1 MQNEDDDFEDGVEGD
16 TALSAARAAERME
29 RLKWIQERKQLEV
42 EQAQQEQQ
50 EHEAE
55 VDTRV
60 ETDGTSRVAAP
71 IRRFNSRAAP
81 ALAAFSRQLSG
92 VKPSAVPKIN
102 TEAEAGAD
110 GGEEVDPATGAA
122 GGAKRWRNK
131 VNAATAFS
139 LTRRSNSMLGGSSL
153 RGPGGQPDVEEVGG
167 GKDKEGKIAITR
179 NFFFQKIQKDDP
191 NAIVDEAPVSNLL
204 PLPPGA
210 STGTVAPKRSST
222 GAGFTKRKGS
232 AGGAAPMKRQK
243 STLLSALTD

>member
-1 MQNEDDDFEDGVEGD
+1 MQELQEFHQKKRDEADEKENERILDIIRGDSRRRKAAGQEDSWVPNRAARQRGMTLGQVPAGFTGAMMQNEDDDFEDGVEGD

-139 LTRRSNSMLGGSSL
+139 LTRSCSRLFL
-153 RGPGGQPDVEEVGG
+153 FYTCRCVG
-167 GKDKEGKIAITR
+167 R
-179 NFFFQKIQKDDP
+179 YF
-191 NAIVDEAPVSNLL
+191 
-204 PLPPGA
+204 
-210 STGTVAPKRSST
+210 
-222 GAGFTKRKGS
+222 
-232 AGGAAPMKRQK
+232 
-243 STLLSALTD
+243 